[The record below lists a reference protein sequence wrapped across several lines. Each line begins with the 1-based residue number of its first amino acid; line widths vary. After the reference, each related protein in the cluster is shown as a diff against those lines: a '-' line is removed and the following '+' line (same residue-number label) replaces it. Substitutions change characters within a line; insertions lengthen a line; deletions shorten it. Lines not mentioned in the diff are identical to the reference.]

1 MLRHVVRGAALSA
14 TLFLLSGGSALAAS
28 NGAGTET
35 ITEHF
40 RNEVLFSEPET
51 VNPCTGEPG
60 TLTGIAKNGKVHA
73 TAQADGELW
82 VTGTFGGT
90 VTLTPAEPGGVS
102 ASGHFTSW
110 FGVSLNQKNSVEHST
125 GTFHLTG
132 SDGSTVKM
140 HMVEHI
146 STNAKGEITVSFEK
160 ARLNCG

>member
-40 RNEVLFSEPET
+40 RNEVLFSEPT

-60 TLTGIAKNGKVHA
+60 TLTDIAKNGKVH
-73 TAQADGELW
+73 TTTQADGELW
-82 VTGTFGGT
+82 VTGTFVGSAT
-90 VTLTPAEPGGVS
+90 FTPHEPGGVS
-102 ASGHFTSW
+102 ASGHFTTW

-132 SDGSTVKM
+132 SDGSTFKM
-140 HMVEHI
+140 HTVERI

-160 ARLNCG
+160 AHLSCG

>member
-35 ITEHF
+35 LAERF
-40 RNEVLFSEPET
+40 RDELLFSEPT
-51 VNPCTGEPG
+51 VDPCTGEPG

-82 VTGTFGGT
+82 VTGTFVG
-90 VTLTPAEPGGVS
+90 TLTITPDEPGRVS
-102 ASGHFTSW
+102 ASGRFTTW

-125 GTFHLTG
+125 GTFHLNG
-132 SDGSTVKM
+132 SDGSTVKV
-140 HMVEHI
+140 HMVEHV

-160 ARLNCG
+160 GHLSCG